1 MKTLDRYIVR
11 LFLINF
17 VILLAVLSV
26 LFVVVN
32 VLIDLDEYLEAGQ
45 LRGAELGSAWLGT
58 LWSIVDYNAPLVV
71 LLYVFFSGLVV
82 VAAMGFTFAA
92 LYRTGELG
100 AMVSGGVSMYR
111 VAASVLVAGFL
122 LNCLALPAQE
132 FVIPRLAGKLVR
144 DKSQVSLS
152 TASPFRVRYAVDS
165 RGGLLSAA
173 SYDPQSQ
180 TLKDV
185 AILVRD
191 ADGLAE
197 QRVMAESGRW
207 SESRGGW
214 ELLGGYAIRPRPDV
228 AGGAGPAE
236 EVGFYATELSP
247 EVLLAR
253 QASFFPRLLSL
264 NDLERLSHS
273 TAIDTAQVRQIMHS
287 RFSMLV
293 VNMLI
298 LAMCL
303 QFFLLREPA
312 NILLQGV
319 KAAGVTMSAW
329 GVGLLLMLIGGTELN
344 PVATAWLPVVIYLP
358 VAAVAILRVRT

>member
-17 VILLAVLSV
+17 VILLSVLSL

-32 VLIDLDEYLEAGQ
+32 VLIDLDEYLEAGR
-45 LRGAELGSAWLGT
+45 LRGAEMGGAWLGT
-58 LWSIVDYNAPLVV
+58 LYSILDYNAPMVV

-100 AMVSGGVSMYR
+100 AMVSSGISMYR
-111 VAASVLVAGFL
+111 VAASVLIAGFV
-122 LNCLALPAQE
+122 LNCLSLPAQE
-132 FVIPRLAGKLVR
+132 FIIPRLAGKLVR
-144 DKSQVSLS
+144 DKSQVSLT
-152 TASPFRVRYAVDS
+152 TAKPFHVRYAVDS
-165 RGGLLSAA
+165 HGGLLSAA
-173 SYDPQSQ
+173 AFDPN
-180 TLKDV
+180 THKLTDV

-197 QRVMAESGRW
+197 RRVMAESADW
-207 SESRGGW
+207 SESSQGW
-214 ELLGGYAIRPRPDV
+214 KLQGGYAIRPRPEL
-228 AGGAGPAE
+228 AGNAGTSE
-236 EVGFYATELSP
+236 EVSFYATELSP

-264 NDLERLSHS
+264 NDLEKLSHS
-273 TAIDTAQVRQIMHS
+273 TAIDTGQIRQIMHS

-298 LAMCL
+298 LAMSL
-303 QFFLLREPA
+303 QFFMLREPA

-319 KAAGVTMSAW
+319 KAAGLTMAAW
-329 GVGLLLMLIGGTELN
+329 GVGLLLLLIGGAELN

-358 VAAVAILRVRT
+358 LSAIALLRVRT